1 MEIQLYIEGQE
12 VEINEGFKF
21 SLNNEY
27 ETLSDPTLINNAWSK
42 SYEIP
47 FTTNNSNLFGNIF
60 NIERDFVISENE
72 RNIGKYFNPSKK
84 AYFDIY
90 YNRGLVMH
98 GYCRLQSV
106 DNVKYVY
113 IVNFFGILGATFYE
127 LKQCSFS
134 KKGLESLGE
143 DSLKYLLRNP
153 LTPDLKLTKEIVQR
167 CFMTYNAHTDRVKG
181 DDLYYIGFCA
191 DYHGLNEDFDSKTY
205 TDGTDFKTFADYL
218 NTNKNIDYGDTLIG
232 DGLCEQQVR
241 QFRVQHQRAYV
252 WIQGLWEIMQEKSKE
267 LAENDPNLY
276 PLELDYRWF
285 NKRNPYYE
293 QFAFLCKNEFP
304 KRDYNTEV
312 NYLTLPIDTAE
323 ATYQCENSGD
333 DKIFTFKIET
343 AIQAEEGYTY
353 YLSPYVCM
361 KVGIAGQPYRY
372 LLSNQ
377 ASSVYGNDSEYNP
390 VGQKYR
396 LVAAVEDGKVVFNC
410 EISDLNLNT
419 LNDRFT
425 ISIQWEKY
433 ADNDLFLKK
442 NSRGTYFNVP
452 INTAYAYVDGV
463 KTMATNNDYFV
474 TMEDILSPNLN
485 VFDILLNYSK
495 MFGLVFVTDNENK
508 VIRVMQRKDYFD
520 NSKILDWTDKVNFIN
535 TYNIKQ
541 PSFENKYVNWNFQPA
556 DTDLLDS
563 YENAYEEIYGTK
575 KVDTG
580 IEFDDSTK
588 DLYNSIKPLNVYS
601 PLIAPWNS
609 YKNWI
614 VGRDINRYYTTE
626 LYIDNCKDNKPANV
640 DYCFG
645 FPQVVG
651 VDRTLGASIG
661 STDSYVVYITEDCD
675 LEKNT
680 NTFCYHDTSAQA
692 LQDKQI
698 EAYYINTFND
708 FTCYYWSD
716 GGTYRADNFYCLFD
730 RPKEMYRRLS
740 TLETS
745 EMSHPNTIFDCFWKD
760 YISERYDNRNK
771 VVTAEVTLSPV
782 DYSNFQFNNFIKI
795 GNTMYIVN
803 RIIDYTIGDGE
814 NTKIELQTVRDI
826 DKYKSGLPSYFD
838 SFEIEPSIIRCV
850 RNQTNYSTSPIVTA
864 NIKTTQRL
872 RFTETPP
879 SFIESYRVDGEFPN
893 LVLVLKFK
901 PFDAATI
908 ARGTPFIQKGYMK
921 IQAGNT
927 TIDVPIENIYQ
938 PTR

>member
-60 NIERDFVISENE
+60 NVERDFVIGEKE

-134 KKGLESLGE
+134 KTALENIGE

-153 LTPDLKLTKEIVQR
+153 LTPDLKLTKELV
-167 CFMTYNAHTDRVKG
+167 YNSWRGQKVG
-181 DDLYYIGFCA
+181 NLYYIGFCP
-191 DYHGLNEDFDSKTY
+191 DYHGLNSDFDSKTY
-205 TDGTDFKTFADYL
+205 TDGTDFKAFADVL
-218 NTNKNIDYGDTLIG
+218 NTTKGIDYGDTLIG
-232 DGLCEQQVR
+232 DGLCEQQAR
-241 QFRVQHQRAYV
+241 QFRVQYQRAYV
-252 WIQGLWEIMQEKSKE
+252 KMKGLWEIIVDKSKE
-267 LAENDPNLY
+267 LAENDTNLY

-285 NKRNPYYE
+285 NEKNPYYNR
-293 QFAFLCKNEFP
+293 FAFLCKNEFP
-304 KRDYNTEV
+304 KRGYNKSVDYF
-312 NYLTLPIDTAE
+312 TLPIDTE
-323 ATYQCENSGD
+323 ETTYQCENSGE

-343 AIQAEEGYTY
+343 PIQAEEGYTY
-353 YLSPYVCM
+353 YLSPYVYM

-377 ASSVYGNDSEYNP
+377 GTSVSNIDRE
-390 VGQKYR
+390 YR
-396 LVAAVEDGKVVFNC
+396 LVADVEDGKVVFNC

-419 LNDRFT
+419 LNDTFT

-433 ADNDLFLKK
+433 ADVDLFLKR
-442 NSRGTYFNVP
+442 NRRGMYMSVP
-452 INTAYAYVDGV
+452 INTAYAYIDGV
-463 KTMATNNDYFV
+463 KTMATDNEYFV

-495 MFGLVFVTDNENK
+495 MFGLVFITDNENK
-508 VIRVMQRKDYFD
+508 VIRVMQRKDYFATS
-520 NSKILDWTDKVNFIN
+520 NILDWTDKVNFIN

-556 DTDLLDS
+556 DTDLLTS

-588 DLYNSIKPLNVYS
+588 DLYNSIKPLNMYS

-609 YKNWI
+609 YKNWV
-614 VGRDINRYYTTE
+614 VGGSIRRYYTLE
-626 LYIDNCKDNKPANV
+626 SYIDNCKDNKPSNV

-645 FPQVVG
+645 FYTQMD
-651 VDRTLGASIG
+651 VDTALGASVG
-661 STDSYVVYITEDCD
+661 GTENAVYITEDSD
-675 LEKNT
+675 LEKST
-680 NTFCYHDTSAQA
+680 NTLCYHDVSAQA
-692 LQDKQI
+692 MQNFQKKVTGSIGTFSVLS
-698 EAYYINTFND
+698 AGGGNTFY
-708 FTCYYWSD
+708 CYF
-716 GGTYRADNFYCLFD
+716 GM
-730 RPKEMYRRLS
+730 PKEIYYRVKYPSPYPTKL
-740 TLETS
+740 
-745 EMSHPNTIFDCFWKD
+745 TIFDCFWKD

-803 RIIDYTIGDGE
+803 RIIDYTIGEGE

-826 DKYKSGLPSYFD
+826 DKYKSGLPESFNTFD
-838 SFEIEPSIIRCV
+838 INPSIIRCV
-850 RNQTNYSTSPIVTA
+850 RNQHNYTTTPIVSA
-864 NIKTTQRL
+864 SIKTTDPIRL
-872 RFTETPP
+872 VSVEPFPQFVDSVT
-879 SFIESYRVDGEFPN
+879 FIGTIPN
-893 LVLVLKFK
+893 LTMNVKFK
-901 PFDAATI
+901 PINAEFI
-908 ARGTPFIQKGYMK
+908 GRGMPFTQR
-921 IQAGNT
+921 GNIRILSGGGIT
-927 TIDVPIENIYQ
+927 DIPVENIYQ